1 MLITVLSNGTY
12 NNGQSPH
19 TKKKHIWG
27 EHHGMTQVIN
37 VSWQRTDS
45 LHEGQV
51 VHVTK
56 MEYGHPSYNAVK
68 HPQNGKKIQQNGT

>member
-68 HPQNGKKIQQNGT
+68 HPQNGKKIQHGT